1 MPKPRAEKASQK
13 PDKEQREIEA
23 MMRVMLEDLLT
34 VQEAASLMGTTAG
47 RVRQLVIA
55 EKIAAIKKG
64 NLLIV
69 HRKSVVALMKTR
81 RTGRPPRGKKLVLDK
96 V

>member
-69 HRKSVVALMKTR
+69 HRKSVVAHMKTR
-81 RTGRPPRGKKLVLDK
+81 RTGRPPRVKKLVLDK